1 MKKRKVEKRIRKL
14 DKSMEL
20 TAPLLSVLMDHIDMK
35 RHRKIL
41 TREEM
46 LSRGGI
52 DVMLEEKNKEIEEI
66 KKLAQQEGI
75 DYQMAIFRYRY
86 IKRQDE
92 CRASIKELEKM
103 WEDGSFGVDS

>member
-1 MKKRKVEKRIRKL
+1 MKKRKVEKRLRKL
-14 DKSMEL
+14 EKSMEL

-86 IKRQDE
+86 IKE
-92 CRASIKELEKM
+92 NLLPPKERAIPICYVKQTNS
-103 WEDGSFGVDS
+103 

>member
-1 MKKRKVEKRIRKL
+1 VKKRKLEKKIRKL
-14 DKSMEL
+14 EMSMEL
-20 TAPLLSVLMDHIDMK
+20 SVSLLSVLMDHIDMK

-66 KKLAQQEGI
+66 KKLAQQEEI
-75 DYQMAIFRYRY
+75 DYRQAIFRYRY
-86 IKRQDE
+86 EKNQDE
-92 CRASIKELEKM
+92 CRANIKELEKM
-103 WEDGSFGVDS
+103 WEAGSFGVDS